1 MSKAWYVINSYSG
14 YENKAKEQL
23 MERFDNEGQ
32 GDYFGRIEVPT
43 QEITEI

>member
-23 MERFDNEGQ
+23 LERIKWKKWKIIWKN
-32 GDYFGRIEVPT
+32 RNT
-43 QEITEI
+43 SS